1 MNNVLVGVDL
11 NTTYVWLV
19 VRAADLAKC
28 LDTRIDL
35 LYVAASESADKR
47 SEHAHTLN
55 RLMDHVDAGL
65 RGTTLVRD
73 GDPIAVL
80 NEMSADYDIMAVGPR
95 EPAGW
100 KRLVEKPMAVR
111 VIADARCPVF
121 IPRTEEPRTAFTR
134 LLVGIDLA
142 ADDKEARLE
151 DAGRWALAL
160 GGRLDAV
167 YCEPDP
173 ARRLDGV
180 MARNAAEQSWQERR
194 TANLETLEALL
205 ESHVDAST
213 RGQAMLSDL
222 LPGTG
227 LVSLSKDYDLLMVGT
242 ADVARDS
249 ILLGSVAVDAVR
261 HAHCDVLAF
270 PV

>member
-1 MNNVLVGVDL
+1 MNKVLVGVDL
-11 NTTYVWLV
+11 NTTYVWLM

-28 LDTRIDL
+28 IDTRIDL
-35 LYVAASESADKR
+35 VYVAAEEPAHKR
-47 SEHAHTLN
+47 SEHERTLN
-55 RLMDHVDAGL
+55 RLMDHIDEGL
-65 RGTTLVRD
+65 RGTAMVRD
-73 GDPIAVL
+73 GDPITVL
-80 NEMSADYDIMAVGPR
+80 NEMSADYGVMAVGPR
-95 EPAGW
+95 EPTGW

-111 VIADARCPVF
+111 LIADARCPVF
-121 IPRTEEPRTAFTR
+121 IPRTEEPRTTFTR
-134 LLVGIDLA
+134 LLVGVDLA

-180 MARNAAEQSWQERR
+180 MARNAAEQSWRDRR
-194 TANLETLEALL
+194 TANLKKLEALL
-205 ESHVDAST
+205 ENHVDGSA
-213 RGQAMLSDL
+213 RGEAMLSDV

-227 LVSLSKDYDLLMVGT
+227 LVNLSKDYDLLMVGT

-249 ILLGSVAVDAVR
+249 VLLGSVAVDAVR

-270 PV
+270 PA